1 MKNLAYTTI
10 VFTGIILVLVLGKSL
25 LIPLVLAFFIWF
37 IIHGIQTKINNI
49 SWVKKRVPIVLTN
62 LFTAFLVL
70 GTLAFFVNLLVV
82 NLNHIMV
89 NSGQYEQNVNVWKG
103 MLPDTVLTY
112 VEDIQSSY
120 MDNANLG
127 GVVKSVASAISDFL
141 GNSFLIILY
150 LIFILLEQSVFKKKI
165 QQIAALRSKPSEF
178 LTTVADLSNT
188 IAEYINLKILVSLI
202 TGAGSYI
209 VCLIVGLDAPL
220 FWAVIIFVLNFIP
233 NIGSMIGT
241 LFPAAFALLQF
252 GSYVEMLQILIPI
265 GVIQLM
271 VGNFVEPKIMGNS
284 LNISALVVLLSLSV
298 WGLIWG
304 VTGML
309 LSVPLTVICTQIMAK
324 FPTTK
329 PIAILLGNGK

>member
-10 VFTGIILVLVLGKSL
+10 VFSGIVLVLVLGKSL

-37 IIHGIQTKINNI
+37 IIHGIQTKINGI
-49 SWVKKRVPIVLTN
+49 SWVKRKVPSLIIN
-62 LFTAFLVL
+62 LFTALLVL
-70 GTLAFFVNLLVV
+70 GTLAIFVNLLAV
-82 NLNHIMV
+82 NLKSIMV
-89 NSGQYEQNVNVWKG
+89 NSSLYEHNVNVWKG
-103 MLPDTVLTY
+103 MIPDSILAQIEEIQSTY
-112 VEDIQSSY
+112 V
-120 MDNANLG
+120 DNANLG
-127 GVVKSVASAISDFL
+127 GIVKSVASSISDFL

-150 LIFILLEQSVFKKKI
+150 LLFILLEQSVFKKKI
-165 QQIAALRSKPSEF
+165 EQIAALRSNPTGF
-178 LTTVADLSNT
+178 LTTVQDLSST

-202 TGAGSYI
+202 TGACSYF
-209 VCLIVGLDAPL
+209 VFLIVGLDAPL

-233 NIGSMIGT
+233 NIGSLVGT
-241 LFPAAFALLQF
+241 LFPSAFAMLQF
-252 GSYVEMLQILIPI
+252 GSYIEMLQILIPV
-265 GVIQLM
+265 GVIQLL

-284 LNISALVVLLSLSV
+284 LNISGLVVLLSLSI

-304 VTGML
+304 ITGML